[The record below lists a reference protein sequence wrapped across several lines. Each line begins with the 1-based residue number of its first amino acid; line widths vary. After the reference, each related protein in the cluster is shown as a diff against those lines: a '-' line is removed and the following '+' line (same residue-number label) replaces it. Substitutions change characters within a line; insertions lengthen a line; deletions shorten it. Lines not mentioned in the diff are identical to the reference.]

1 MAYSCTLDLSFVG
14 ADSLV
19 NSIGFA
25 GKCRGI
31 DLMSKTKLLIERIR
45 TGLDCS
51 DETIA
56 NKAKEKM
63 KRAGINT
70 STLHFRLYKKSID
83 ARNKQDIRFE
93 CAVLAEGELPARALD
108 EKFLARAQARVLR
121 EEEPKLTFG
130 ENAMPAAPVVVGMG
144 PAGLFAALLLAQNGY
159 APILID
165 RGGSIAERA
174 ADVARFREDGILNT
188 ESNVQFGAGGAG
200 TFSDGKLITRINDP
214 LCNYVL
220 KSLVTFGAPED
231 ICVKTKPHIGTD
243 ILRVVVDN
251 ILEEIKRLGGQVI
264 YHCRMDAITECADKT
279 LSVKT
284 SQGDLRAGALLLAPG
299 HSARDTYHYL
309 IKQNYA
315 VEAKPMS
322 VGVRVEHLQSDI
334 DKALYGNF
342 AGHPNLGPAEYSLSD
357 TKGERG
363 VYTFCMC
370 PGGEVVAAASEDGG
384 LVVNGMS
391 YHARNNPNA
400 NAAVAV
406 SIHCDDYEKEE
417 GSAPL
422 GAIAFQRRIE
432 RAAFVAG
439 GKDYYAPIMTM
450 RDFLNGTQT
459 HTRGRVVPSYRDGK
473 VREADFANVFPSFV
487 TDSLRYGFQ
496 SFGKKIAGF
505 DAPDAI
511 LTAAETRTSAPVRI
525 LRNKETMTSPGHPL
539 IYPCGEGAGYAGGI
553 TSAAVDGLR
562 AAMALMAAYAPIKEN
577 Q

>member
-1 MAYSCTLDLSFVG
+1 
-14 ADSLV
+14 
-19 NSIGFA
+19 
-25 GKCRGI
+25 
-31 DLMSKTKLLIERIR
+31 MSKVKLLIEKIR
-45 TGLDCS
+45 VHIDSS

-63 KRAGINT
+63 KRAGIDT

-93 CAVLAEGELPARALD
+93 CAVLAEGEFSGKVLN
-108 EKFLARAQARVLR
+108 EKTLTRLQARVLH
-121 EEEPKLTFG
+121 EEEPVLTFG
-130 ENAMPAAPVVVGMG
+130 KDPMLAPPVVVGMG

-165 RGGSIAERA
+165 RGGSIAERTR
-174 ADVARFREDGILNT
+174 DVARFRNEGILNT

-231 ICVKTKPHIGTD
+231 VRIKAKPHIGTD

-251 ILEEIKRLGGQVI
+251 ILQEIERLGGRVI
-264 YHCRMDAITECADKT
+264 YHCRMDGVTECPNKT

-284 SQGDLRAGALLLAPG
+284 TKGDLSAGALLLAPG
-299 HSARDTYHYL
+299 HSARDTYRYL
-309 IKQNYA
+309 IEQNYA
-315 VEAKPMS
+315 IEAKPMS
-322 VGVRVEHLQSDI
+322 VGVRVEHLQADI
-334 DKALYGNF
+334 DRALYGDF
-342 AGHPNLGPAEYSLSD
+342 AGHPNLGPAEYALSD

-370 PGGEVVAAASEDGG
+370 PGGEVVAAASEEGG

-406 SIHCDDYEKEE
+406 SIRCEDYEKEE
-417 GSAPL
+417 GSTPL

-432 RAAFVAG
+432 QAAFEAG
-439 GKDYYAPIMTM
+439 GKNYYAPIMTM
-450 RDFLNGTQT
+450 QDFLDNTQT
-459 HTRGRVVPSYRDGK
+459 QERGRVLPSYRDGK
-473 VREADFANVFPSFV
+473 VKEADFTQVFPTFV
-487 TDSLRYGFQ
+487 TDSLRYGFR
-496 SFGKKIAGF
+496 SFGKKITGF
-505 DAPDAI
+505 DAPDAM

-525 LRNKETMTSPGHPL
+525 LRNKETMTAVGHPL

-562 AAMALMAAYAPIKEN
+562 AAMALMAAKAPVKEN
-577 Q
+577 R

>member
-1 MAYSCTLDLSFVG
+1 
-14 ADSLV
+14 
-19 NSIGFA
+19 
-25 GKCRGI
+25 
-31 DLMSKTKLLIERIR
+31 MSKTKLLIERIR
-45 TGLDCS
+45 VGIDVS
-51 DETIA
+51 DEMIV
-56 NKAKEKM
+56 NKAREKM

-83 ARNKQDIRFE
+83 ARNKDDIRFE
-93 CAVLAEGELPARALD
+93 CAVLAEGDISPKALD
-108 EKFLARAQARVLR
+108 KHVLEKAQARVFS
-121 EEEPKLTFG
+121 EEEPTLTIG
-130 ENAMPAAPVVVGMG
+130 TNAMAAHPVVVGMG

-165 RGGSIAERA
+165 RGGSVAERT
-174 ADVARFREDGILNT
+174 ADVNRFRNEGVLNT

-220 KSLVTFGAPED
+220 KSLVAFGAPED
-231 ICVKTKPHIGTD
+231 IRIKAKPHIGTD

-251 ILEEIKRLGGQVI
+251 ILSEIERLGGSII
-264 YHCRMDAITECADKT
+264 YHCRMDAIVENADKT
-279 LSVKT
+279 LCVKT
-284 SQGDLRAGALLLAPG
+284 TKGDLLAGALLLAPG
-299 HSARDTYHYL
+299 HSARDTYCYL

-322 VGVRVEHLQSDI
+322 VGVRVEHLQADI
-334 DKALYGNF
+334 DRALCGRF
-342 AGHPNLGPAEYSLSD
+342 AGHPNLGPAEYALSD

-370 PGGEVVAAASEDGG
+370 PGGEVVAAASEEGG

-391 YHARNNPNA
+391 YHARNSQNA
-400 NAAVAV
+400 NSAVAV
-406 SIHCDDYEKEE
+406 SIRCEDYEKEE

-432 RAAFVAG
+432 RAAFEAG
-439 GKDYYAPIMTM
+439 GSNYDAPVMTM
-450 RDFLNGTQT
+450 QDFLEGGNT
-459 HTRGRVVPSYRDGK
+459 HIHGRVTPSYRDGK
-473 VREADFANVFPSFV
+473 VKEADFSRIFPAFV
-487 TDSLRYGFQ
+487 TNSLRYGFR
-496 SFGKKIAGF
+496 SFGQKLKGF
-505 DAPDAI
+505 DAPDTM

-525 LRNKETMTSPGHPL
+525 LRNKESMTAVGHPL

-562 AAMALMAAYAPIKEN
+562 AAMALMSAFAPTKEN

>member
-1 MAYSCTLDLSFVG
+1 M
-14 ADSLV
+14 
-19 NSIGFA
+19 
-25 GKCRGI
+25 K
-31 DLMSKTKLLIERIR
+31 KTKLLVERIR
-45 TGLDCS
+45 ASIDST
-51 DETIA
+51 EEMIV

-63 KRAGINT
+63 KRAGIHT

-83 ARNKQDIRFE
+83 ARNRQDIRFE
-93 CAVLAEGELPARALD
+93 CSVLAEGDFSERALD
-108 EKFLARAQARVLR
+108 QKLLARADARVLC
-121 EEEPKLTFG
+121 EEEPNLVFG
-130 ENAMPAAPVVVGMG
+130 KDPISAAPVVVGMG

-159 APILID
+159 EPILID
-165 RGGSIAERA
+165 RGGSVAERT
-174 ADVARFREDGILNT
+174 ADVERFRNAGVLNT

-220 KSLVTFGAPED
+220 KSLVAFGAPED
-231 ICVKTKPHIGTD
+231 IRIKAKPHVGTD
-243 ILRVVVDN
+243 VLRVVVDN
-251 ILEEIKRLGGQVI
+251 LLAEIERLGGQVI
-264 YHCRMDAITECADKT
+264 YHCRMDGILECADKT
-279 LSVKT
+279 LNVKT
-284 SQGDLRAGALLLAPG
+284 TKGDLHAGALLLAPG
-299 HSARDTYHYL
+299 HSARDTYRYL
-309 IKQNYA
+309 IEENYA
-315 VEAKPMS
+315 IEAKPMS

-334 DKALYGNF
+334 DRALYGDF
-342 AGHPNLGPAEYSLSD
+342 AGHPNLGPAEYALSD

-400 NAAVAV
+400 NSAVAV
-406 SIHCDDYEKEE
+406 SIRCEDYEKEE

-432 RAAFVAG
+432 RAAFEAG
-439 GKDYYAPIMTM
+439 GKDYYAPVMTM
-450 RDFLNGTQT
+450 QDFLDGTQV
-459 HTRGRVVPSYRDGK
+459 HARGRVMPSYRDGK
-473 VREADFANVFPSFV
+473 VREADFGTVFPSFV
-487 TDSLRYGFQ
+487 TDSLRYGFR

-505 DAPDAI
+505 DAPDTM

-525 LRNKETMTSPGHPL
+525 LRNRETMTAVGHPL

-562 AAMALMAAYAPIKEN
+562 AAMALMSVYSPAKEN
-577 Q
+577 K

>member
-1 MAYSCTLDLSFVG
+1 
-14 ADSLV
+14 
-19 NSIGFA
+19 
-25 GKCRGI
+25 
-31 DLMSKTKLLIERIR
+31 MSKTKLLIEKIR
-45 TGLDCS
+45 VSVDAS
-51 DETIA
+51 DESIT

-93 CAVLAEGELPARALD
+93 CAVLAEGEIFAKALNEKTLARVPARILH
-108 EKFLARAQARVLR
+108 EG
-121 EEEPKLTFG
+121 EPELVFG
-130 ENAMPAAPVVVGMG
+130 KDPISAHPVVVGMG

-174 ADVARFREDGILNT
+174 ADVSRFRNEGILNA

-220 KSLVTFGAPED
+220 KALVTFGAPED
-231 ICVKTKPHIGTD
+231 IRVKAKPHIGTD
-243 ILRVVVDN
+243 VLRVVVDN
-251 ILEEIKRLGGQVI
+251 ILGEIERLGGQVL
-264 YHCRMDAITECADKT
+264 YHCRMDAIAECADKT
-279 LSVKT
+279 LAIKT
-284 SQGDLRAGALLLAPG
+284 TKGDLCAGALLLAPG
-299 HSARDTYHYL
+299 HSARDTYRYL
-309 IKQNYA
+309 IEQNYA
-315 VEAKPMS
+315 IEAKPMS
-322 VGVRVEHLQSDI
+322 VGVRVEHLQTEI
-334 DKALYGNF
+334 DRALYGDF
-342 AGHPNLGPAEYSLSD
+342 AGHPNLGPAEYALSD

-391 YHARNNPNA
+391 YHARNNSNA

-406 SIHCDDYEKEE
+406 SIRCEDYEKEE
-417 GSAPL
+417 GSTPL

-432 RAAFVAG
+432 RAAFEAG
-439 GKDYYAPIMTM
+439 GRDYYAPVMTM
-450 RDFLNGTQT
+450 QDFLRGTEL
-459 HTRGRVVPSYRDGK
+459 HARGRVTPSYRDGK
-473 VREADFANVFPSFV
+473 VREADFSKVFPTFV
-487 TDSLRYGFQ
+487 TDSLKYAFH

-505 DAPDAI
+505 DAPDTM

-525 LRNKETMTSPGHPL
+525 LRNKETMTAVGHPL

-562 AAMALMAAYAPIKEN
+562 AAMALMSAFAPIKEN
-577 Q
+577 K

>member
-1 MAYSCTLDLSFVG
+1 
-14 ADSLV
+14 
-19 NSIGFA
+19 
-25 GKCRGI
+25 
-31 DLMSKTKLLIERIR
+31 MSKTKFLIERIR
-45 TGLDCS
+45 VGIDCS
-51 DETIA
+51 DETIVS
-56 NKAKEKM
+56 KAKEKM

-83 ARNKQDIRFE
+83 ARNKEDIRFE
-93 CAVLAEGELPARALD
+93 CAVLVEGEFSNKILNDKTLARLPAR
-108 EKFLARAQARVLR
+108 VLY
-121 EEEPKLTFG
+121 EEEPNLTIG
-130 ENAMPAAPVVVGMG
+130 KEPISVPPVVVGMG

-159 APILID
+159 NPILID
-165 RGGSIAERA
+165 RGGSIAERE
-174 ADVARFREDGILNT
+174 ADVARFRNEGILNT

-214 LCNYVL
+214 LCNYVI

-231 ICVKTKPHIGTD
+231 IAVKAKPHIGTD

-251 ILEEIKRLGGQVI
+251 ILQEIERLGGQVI
-264 YHCRMDAITECADKT
+264 YHCRMDAIAECADKT
-279 LSVKT
+279 LTVKT
-284 SQGDLRAGALLLAPG
+284 SQGDLPAGALLLAPG

-315 VEAKPMS
+315 IEAKPMS
-322 VGVRVEHLQSDI
+322 VGVRVEHLQTDI
-334 DKALYGNF
+334 DRALYGDF
-342 AGHPNLGPAEYSLSD
+342 AGHPNLGPAEYALSD

-370 PGGEVVAAASEDGG
+370 PGGEVVAAASEEGG

-406 SIHCDDYEKEE
+406 SIRCDDYEKEE

-432 RAAFVAG
+432 RAAFLAG
-439 GKDYYAPIMTM
+439 GKDYSAPVMTM
-450 RDFLNGTQT
+450 QDFLENTQT
-459 HTRGRVVPSYRDGK
+459 HVRGRVSPSYRDGK
-473 VREADFANVFPSFV
+473 VREADFGEIFPTFV
-487 TDSLRYGFQ
+487 TDSLRYGFR
-496 SFGKKIAGF
+496 SFGQKIRGF
-505 DAPDAI
+505 DAPDAM

-525 LRNKETMTSPGHPL
+525 LRNKETMTAPGHPL

-562 AAMALMAAYAPIKEN
+562 AAMALMSAKAPKKEN
-577 Q
+577 R

>member
-1 MAYSCTLDLSFVG
+1 
-14 ADSLV
+14 
-19 NSIGFA
+19 
-25 GKCRGI
+25 
-31 DLMSKTKLLIERIR
+31 MSKVKILIEKIR
-45 TGLDCS
+45 TDVDSS
-51 DETIA
+51 DEMIA

-63 KRAGINT
+63 KRAGIDT

-93 CAVLAEGELPARALD
+93 CVVLAEGEVSNKALS
-108 EKFLARAQARVLR
+108 EKMLARLQARVLH
-121 EEEPKLTFG
+121 EEEPQLVFG
-130 ENAMPAAPVVVGMG
+130 ETSISAPPVVVGMG

-174 ADVARFREDGILNT
+174 ADVSRFRNEGILDT

-231 ICVKTKPHIGTD
+231 IRIKAKPHIGTD

-251 ILEEIKRLGGQVI
+251 ILQEIERLGGRVI
-264 YHCRMDAITECADKT
+264 YHCRMDGVTECPNKT

-284 SQGDLRAGALLLAPG
+284 TKGDLSAGALLLAPG
-299 HSARDTYHYL
+299 HSARDTYRYL
-309 IKQNYA
+309 IEQNYA
-315 VEAKPMS
+315 IQAKPMS
-322 VGVRVEHLQSDI
+322 VGVRVEHLQADI
-334 DKALYGNF
+334 DRALYGDF
-342 AGHPNLGPAEYSLSD
+342 AGHPNLGPAEYALSD

-370 PGGEVVAAASEDGG
+370 PGGEVVAAASEEGG

-406 SIHCDDYEKEE
+406 SIRCEDYEKEE
-417 GSAPL
+417 GSIPL

-432 RAAFVAG
+432 QAAFAAG
-439 GKDYYAPIMTM
+439 GKNYYAPIMTM
-450 RDFLNGTQT
+450 QDFLDNTQT
-459 HTRGRVVPSYRDGK
+459 QKRGRVSPSYRDGK
-473 VREADFANVFPSFV
+473 VKEADFTQVFPTFV
-487 TDSLRYGFQ
+487 TDSLRYGFR
-496 SFGKKIAGF
+496 SFGKKITGF
-505 DAPDAI
+505 DAPDAM

-525 LRNKETMTSPGHPL
+525 LRNKETMTAVGHPL

-562 AAMALMAAYAPIKEN
+562 AAMALMATKAPVKEN
-577 Q
+577 R

>member
-1 MAYSCTLDLSFVG
+1 
-14 ADSLV
+14 
-19 NSIGFA
+19 
-25 GKCRGI
+25 
-31 DLMSKTKLLIERIR
+31 MSKTKFLIERIR
-45 TGLDCS
+45 VGIDCS
-51 DETIA
+51 DEMIVS
-56 NKAKEKM
+56 KAKEKM
-63 KRAGINT
+63 KRVGINT

-83 ARNKQDIRFE
+83 ARNKEDIRFE
-93 CAVLAEGELPARALD
+93 CAVLAEGEFSNKILND
-108 EKFLARAQARVLR
+108 KTLARLQARVLC
-121 EEEPKLTFG
+121 EEEPTLIFG
-130 ENAMPAAPVVVGMG
+130 TEPISAAPVVVGMG

-159 APILID
+159 NPILID

-174 ADVARFREDGILNT
+174 TDVARFRNEGILNT

-214 LCNYVL
+214 LCNYVI

-231 ICVKTKPHIGTD
+231 IAVKAKPHIGTD

-251 ILEEIKRLGGQVI
+251 ILQEIERLGGQVI
-264 YHCRMDAITECADKT
+264 YHCRMDAIAECADKT
-279 LSVKT
+279 LTVKT
-284 SQGDLRAGALLLAPG
+284 SQGDLPAGALLLAPG

-315 VEAKPMS
+315 IEAKPMS
-322 VGVRVEHLQSDI
+322 VGVRVEHLQTDI
-334 DKALYGNF
+334 DRALYGDF
-342 AGHPNLGPAEYSLSD
+342 AGHPNLGPAEYALSD
-357 TKGERG
+357 TKGDRG

-370 PGGEVVAAASEDGG
+370 PGGEVVAAASEEGG

-406 SIHCDDYEKEE
+406 SIRCDDYEKEE

-432 RAAFVAG
+432 RAAFLAG
-439 GKDYYAPIMTM
+439 GKDYSAPVMTM
-450 RDFLNGTQT
+450 QDFLENTQT
-459 HTRGRVVPSYRDGK
+459 HVRGRVSPSYRDGK
-473 VREADFANVFPSFV
+473 VREADFGEIFPTFV
-487 TDSLRYGFQ
+487 TDSLRYGFR
-496 SFGKKIAGF
+496 SFGQKIRGF
-505 DAPDAI
+505 DAPDAM

-525 LRNKETMTSPGHPL
+525 LRNKETMTAPGHPL

-562 AAMALMAAYAPIKEN
+562 AAMALMSAKAPKKEN
-577 Q
+577 R

>member
-1 MAYSCTLDLSFVG
+1 
-14 ADSLV
+14 
-19 NSIGFA
+19 
-25 GKCRGI
+25 
-31 DLMSKTKLLIERIR
+31 MSKTKLLIERIR
-45 TGLDCS
+45 VNIDCS
-51 DETIA
+51 DEMIT

-83 ARNKQDIRFE
+83 ARNKQDICFE
-93 CAVLAEGELPARALD
+93 SAVLVEGEIPQKALTD
-108 EKFLARAQARVLR
+108 KFLTRLQARIFQEKEPELR
-121 EEEPKLTFG
+121 YGSKL
-130 ENAMPAAPVVVGMG
+130 MPAAPVVVGMG

-174 ADVARFREDGILNT
+174 ADVARFREEGVLNT

-231 ICVKTKPHIGTD
+231 VCIKAKPHIGTD

-264 YHCRMDAITECADKT
+264 YHCRMDAITECTDHT
-279 LSVKT
+279 LIVKT
-284 SQGDLRAGALLLAPG
+284 SQGDLHAGALLLAPG

-322 VGVRVEHLQSDI
+322 VGVRVEHLQTDI
-334 DKALYGNF
+334 DKALFGNY

-357 TKGERG
+357 TRSERG

-370 PGGEVVAAASEDGG
+370 PGGEVVAAASEEGG

-417 GSAPL
+417 GSTPL

-432 RAAFVAG
+432 HAAFVAG
-439 GKDYYAPIMTM
+439 GKDYFAPVMTM
-450 RDFLNGTQT
+450 EDFLNDTKT
-459 HTRGRVVPSYRDGK
+459 HARGRVTPSYRDGK
-473 VREADFANVFPSFV
+473 VKEADFTTVFPSFV
-487 TDSLRYGFQ
+487 TDSLRYGFR

-505 DAPDAI
+505 DAPDTM

-525 LRNKETMTSPGHPL
+525 LRNKETMTALGHPL

-562 AAMALMAAYAPIKEN
+562 AAMALISEFAPQETN